1 MRGGFVWWVLLLLR
15 LYKVLWN
22 CGTYT
27 RQQCHTSEHLFKLFY
42 LKKYGFRDLFKTW
55 LCCYIFVFAKVRI
68 EINRYQLQCMLRFT
82 SRERVVTYMLSGTV
96 LNLEKKSFTLC
107 RVFWLNWY
115 LRYLHNKYKLNSDK
129 TWVILP
135 HFTIFLD
142 YYFTCIFDAGS
153 RSSPSPS
160 SRKEKRNWSE

>member
-1 MRGGFVWWVLLLLR
+1 MYENSQTEGTKRMRGGFVWWFLLLLR

-27 RQQCHTSEHLFKLFY
+27 RQQSHTCEHLFKLFY

-82 SRERVVTYMLSGTV
+82 SRERVVTYCWALLYPIYKKKVSPFYAEFFGWIGTYIISTT
-96 LNLEKKSFTLC
+96 NI
-107 RVFWLNWY
+107 N
-115 LRYLHNKYKLNSDK
+115 
-129 TWVILP
+129 
-135 HFTIFLD
+135 
-142 YYFTCIFDAGS
+142 
-153 RSSPSPS
+153 
-160 SRKEKRNWSE
+160 

>member
-1 MRGGFVWWVLLLLR
+1 MYAAIHFLWDGGNLL
-15 LYKVLWN
+15 
-22 CGTYT
+22 
-27 RQQCHTSEHLFKLFY
+27 
-42 LKKYGFRDLFKTW
+42 
-55 LCCYIFVFAKVRI
+55 
-68 EINRYQLQCMLRFT
+68 
-82 SRERVVTYMLSGTV
+82 LSGTV
-96 LNLEKKSFTLC
+96 PNLEKKSFTFLC

-142 YYFTCIFDAGS
+142 YYLTCIFDAGS

-160 SRKEKRNWSE
+160 SRKEKKRLRMGLTKTKSTIKVNWEVEFVVLSKKKNPSSQRLVNEVSIHDFNIFWNEQ